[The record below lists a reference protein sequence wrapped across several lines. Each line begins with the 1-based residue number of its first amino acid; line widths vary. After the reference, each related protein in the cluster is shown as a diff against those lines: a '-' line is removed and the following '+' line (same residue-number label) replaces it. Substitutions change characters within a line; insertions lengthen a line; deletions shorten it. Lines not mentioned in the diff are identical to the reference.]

1 MSALRYQSVGPGC
14 SVSPQNLYRRRTY
27 FLASQLDMGTAE
39 VVRAHTAQ
47 DTPCGIG
54 RSQPPQDRSV
64 LSPKSRHVLCK
75 FAENFG
81 PKRG

>member
-1 MSALRYQSVGPGC
+1 
-14 SVSPQNLYRRRTY
+14 
-27 FLASQLDMGTAE
+27 MGTAE
-39 VVRAHTAQ
+39 VVRTHTAQ

-64 LSPKSRHVLCK
+64 LSPKARHFLCK